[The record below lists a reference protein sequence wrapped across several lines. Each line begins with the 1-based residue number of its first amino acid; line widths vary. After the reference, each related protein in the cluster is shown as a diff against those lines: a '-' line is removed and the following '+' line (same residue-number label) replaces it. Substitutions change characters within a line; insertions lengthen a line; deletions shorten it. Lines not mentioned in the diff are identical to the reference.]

1 MARRN
6 SLRAKGFPL
15 RFSPEREEHRI
26 IIKFENGNSLA
37 RRALL
42 LAGILAASC
51 GAFCVQAGGQAR
63 GGMHQRGGGIE
74 RELSEL
80 TQVLA
85 LTGDQQAQVKDLL
98 IERRG
103 KMQALRSSGTQP
115 TMEQMLAVRQ
125 DTNGKIRALLNDDQK
140 VKFAAWQQQRMERW
154 RGQGGGEAPA
164 MQPPNI

>member
-1 MARRN
+1 M
-6 SLRAKGFPL
+6 
-15 RFSPEREEHRI
+15 
-26 IIKFENGNSLA
+26 FENGILLA

-42 LAGILAASC
+42 VASILAASC

-63 GGMHQRGGGIE
+63 SGMRQRGGGIE

-85 LTGDQQAQVKDLL
+85 LTGDQQAQVKALL

-103 KMQALRSSGTQP
+103 KMQALRSSVTQP

-125 DTNGKIRALLNDDQK
+125 EANGKIRALLNDDQK
-140 VKFAAWQQQRMERW
+140 AKFAAWQQQRLQRW
-154 RGQGGGEAPA
+154 RGQGGGETPP
-164 MQPPNI
+164 MQPPDI

>member
-1 MARRN
+1 M
-6 SLRAKGFPL
+6 
-15 RFSPEREEHRI
+15 
-26 IIKFENGNSLA
+26 IKFENGNLLA

-51 GAFCVQAGGQAR
+51 SAFCVQADGQAR
-63 GGMHQRGGGIE
+63 GGMHQRGGGVE

-85 LTGDQQAQVKDLL
+85 LTGDQQAQVKALL
-98 IERRG
+98 IERRE
-103 KMQALRSSGTQP
+103 KMQALRSGGTQP
-115 TMEQMLAVRQ
+115 APEQMLAIRQ

-140 VKFAAWQQQRMERW
+140 AKFAAWQQQRMERR

-164 MQPPNI
+164 MQPPSS